1 MGQARLGG
9 SKAAA
14 TVSTR
19 TALAAIAICAAVS
32 LALTYLVATSGA
44 QDPPPEPQE
53 IGVEWA
59 FRPDGLNDLTDE
71 AEAAVVAEVIAVRPG
86 EPLAV
91 EGPTIPT
98 ELVDVRVV
106 ERIAGEAPDELT
118 LYRIGGPDA
127 APAGSPAYE
136 VGERYMLFARKRL
149 TDDLSAPNP
158 DGTWIAA
165 APDGR
170 LAVTDDRRLDALISG
185 PVANRLDGDTVSQAS
200 AEIEAAADTE
210 AGQ

>member
-1 MGQARLGG
+1 LGQVRLGG
-9 SKAAA
+9 SKSAA
-14 TVSTR
+14 TVSAR
-19 TALAAIAICAAVS
+19 TALAAVAICGAVS
-32 LALTYLVATSGA
+32 LALSYLVATSGA

-59 FRPDGLNDLTDE
+59 FRPDSLSDLTDE
-71 AEAAVVAEVIAVRPG
+71 AEATVVAEVLAVRPG

-106 ERIAGEAPDELT
+106 ERVEGEAPDELT
-118 LYRIGGPDA
+118 LFRIGGPDA
-127 APAGSPAYE
+127 APTGSPAYE
-136 VGERYMLFARKRL
+136 VGERYMLFVRPRL

-170 LAVTDDRRLDALISG
+170 LAVTEDRRLDALIAG
-185 PVANRLDGDTVSQAS
+185 PIANRLDGDTVAEAE
-200 AEIEAAADTE
+200 AEIEVAADAE